1 MQAMV
6 AQAKKIGFTELGVSD
21 HLIVHKNMYQSPSW
35 QYMKQ
40 NRAPYVYNRD
50 FKSILDKFRGH
61 CDEIRRVSKAEN
73 IRLLV
78 GFEVD
83 YFSYD
88 GWEDELRWFIS
99 QLDYDYLHTG
109 NHFFCS
115 EDCEQI
121 INMTYFTQ
129 ICPNESLYNEYF
141 SRHFKMLAQAVNS
154 KLFKFLAHMDYM
166 RRFCAVGYGMNLFWE
181 EKEAVLQ
188 ALQKTDTALE
198 VSTKGLRKTGDF
210 YPDSVILRRAGR
222 MGIAAI
228 ISDDAHC
235 ALELGEDFAQA
246 EDAIKKA
253 GITRRLK
260 F

>member
-1 MQAMV
+1 
-6 AQAKKIGFTELGVSD
+6 
-21 HLIVHKNMYQSPSW
+21 
-35 QYMKQ
+35 
-40 NRAPYVYNRD
+40 
-50 FKSILDKFRGH
+50 
-61 CDEIRRVSKAEN
+61 
-73 IRLLV
+73 
-78 GFEVD
+78 
-83 YFSYD
+83 
-88 GWEDELRWFIS
+88 
-99 QLDYDYLHTG
+99 
-109 NHFFCS
+109 
-115 EDCEQI
+115 
-121 INMTYFTQ
+121 MTYFSQ
-129 ICPNESLYNEYF
+129 ICTDESLYNEYF
-141 SRHFKMLAQAVNS
+141 SQHFKILAQAVNS

-166 RRFCAVGYGMNLFWE
+166 RRFCTTGYGINLFWE

-210 YPDSVILRRAGR
+210 YPDPLILRQAGR

-246 EDAIKKA
+246 EDVIKKA